1 MIHNKFKNINLSRLG
16 FGTMRL
22 PMNSDGSIN
31 QELTEQMVDLAITSG
46 VNYFDTAYPYHNG
59 YSEIVI
65 GKALKKYPR
74 NSYFLATKYPGH
86 QTASSYNPEE
96 IFEKQLKKCDVDYF
110 DFYLLHN
117 VNEGSFKVY
126 TDKKWNIIDYFL
138 KQKELGRIKYLGFS
152 THADIPCLKEF
163 LDLYA
168 KDMEFCQIQFNYVDA
183 SLQHAKEKY
192 DLITSYNIPV
202 WVMEPVRGGKLA
214 LMEEEYSKKLKEFNS
229 NDSIASWAFKYLLQ
243 FENVKMILSGMSNM
257 EQMQDNIQTFNN
269 YKGITKEE
277 NDYLNE
283 LGRKLI
289 KGVPCT
295 KCEYCVAGCPKKLN
309 IPKLLSTYNDMKYTF
324 SFTPTM
330 YLENLSDDERPSA
343 CISCYKCARTC
354 PQKIDIPKALKE
366 LSQMYEKNPKWK
378 DICIEREKQ
387 AKALK

>member
-138 KQKELGRIKYLGFS
+138 KQKELGRIKYLGF
-152 THADIPCLKEF
+152 
-163 LDLYA
+163 
-168 KDMEFCQIQFNYVDA
+168 
-183 SLQHAKEKY
+183 
-192 DLITSYNIPV
+192 
-202 WVMEPVRGGKLA
+202 
-214 LMEEEYSKKLKEFNS
+214 
-229 NDSIASWAFKYLLQ
+229 
-243 FENVKMILSGMSNM
+243 
-257 EQMQDNIQTFNN
+257 
-269 YKGITKEE
+269 
-277 NDYLNE
+277 
-283 LGRKLI
+283 
-289 KGVPCT
+289 
-295 KCEYCVAGCPKKLN
+295 
-309 IPKLLSTYNDMKYTF
+309 
-324 SFTPTM
+324 
-330 YLENLSDDERPSA
+330 
-343 CISCYKCARTC
+343 
-354 PQKIDIPKALKE
+354 
-366 LSQMYEKNPKWK
+366 
-378 DICIEREKQ
+378 
-387 AKALK
+387 